1 MGETTTGL
9 IRPIWKKDHGPDPY
23 VLRRYKQ
30 LRAMGLGIPQAAY
43 AARQQTQEA
52 GEMSTARQI
61 GTAVVSEGAV
71 PGIGFVGG
79 LSKSIPKTAAKLAD
93 TVPPTATASVA
104 DEAVEAVA
112 RTADEVVPSVPTKQA
127 RIARV
132 KEIRAEIDE
141 LLANAPRGSDLTES
155 QAIRYRRLMQEAESI
170 QFDLQQGLELNI
182 NKIKPASE
190 RLSKLST
197 DEVVVAHKALYSDKD
212 VYMAIS
218 NAAAGTWHASPTVL
232 DDIVRGTNQAVSL
245 ERLYGIFAPV
255 RNILRQKHG
264 DTIRLYRAT
273 GVQID
278 KPTTNWASTR
288 EGALQYGKNIVE
300 RDIPIDDILA
310 VNVGRFGNYE
320 EFVVSSV
327 RPTARADEAVEAVA
341 RTAARAGD
349 QDPWQMTRA
358 EFDATSVSQQQML
371 DRGAGGYLSSANEI
385 HMPVNRI
392 EGLEP
397 IPAMEGGYI
406 PGRKIT
412 QPVEIRYERD
422 IDQFT
427 LYSGNHRVQQA
438 IVNKEST
445 IPAFVE
451 GINYQDLKK
460 LAPTPAAT
468 ARAVPVEPR
477 QLGLFDDAAEVAAR
491 TADDVEDVADTD
503 YFKFES
509 VLGTP
514 DKPLSGAIERV
525 KGMIPER
532 WGLQDLKPRPL
543 LDRVDRA
550 IGTAIGSRPF
560 RQINEAQRKLT
571 THMRD
576 RNRMAQIINSRSTNW
591 ARQMT
596 YLTRH
601 FDLAKKTEV
610 HPVTVDGRVV
620 NVPVEAEV
628 IPSLAGVRNTTG
640 KAQDVGGYV
649 IGEGEYILKDGAAPT
664 MADLASRLPLYA
676 SRLSDDQLKALA
688 EMEQLTDV
696 MKKVRDSHLADAGL
710 RPDVMEGG
718 FWIPRGSAT
727 PIARE
732 GSQGWLPRTINDL
745 FDVRESS
752 GGAGKASFEL
762 PTTFSSMAEGVS
774 RGYQYGDFKQTMN
787 SYARAVGFKS
797 RDAYT
802 DKFVKGITDESGRS
816 IALTDEQIMAGTKQ
830 LSTLRSLTSEVTS
843 LQSQKNQMTR
853 AQAKVF
859 ESINEKLGKRVD
871 DLSPEEVD
879 VLVDEMTK
887 ATKPDGA
894 FGVGKTLK
902 QKGGIEVIGQ
912 RGARRGQTATD
923 IRDLLLK
930 TSDELTK
937 ARKQFKTTLA
947 GVKRDTQVRSL
958 KLTDSPVKGVKFHD
972 DYARIMENGLKAERA
987 VDDENFLLAIANNIN
1002 HLQRSIGASMD
1013 LSGIGIN
1020 GLLMSYRNPA
1030 STGLTMKHAFKALG
1044 DKDVLNRFFADH
1056 DKLAKQTGNLTVD
1069 EMVGEGLHLAGE
1081 GGEFMVKGPLANL
1094 RPLQASNRS
1103 FAAAGNSIRVRQ
1115 MSMEVADQLKK
1126 GRTLDELRSSGDL
1139 ERIAD
1144 AANSMSGFTEGRAFN
1159 TLGDL
1164 ALFAPRF
1171 LQARMNTVARAGR
1184 GAYYGVGGRAGVTR
1198 AATIEERMSRRAMLQ
1213 MFGYATILTY
1223 GLNQAFA
1230 LTRGEGVLD
1239 VEDLVGMNG
1248 SLFNPV
1254 WRNPSTGRIEPN
1266 PNFYSIKSPIGKVN
1280 TLGTYDSLMKAFMHA
1295 AQGNVGQAQS
1305 HMSSG
1310 VARIWRDLMPFSE
1323 GDWQGKP
1330 VAPWQEGGDWGNL
1343 VEWVANNYSPFAA
1356 GEIVEETITETIPRV
1371 RGAAQRGD
1379 AVGVATEV
1387 GTALG
1392 GVALEFGGIKY
1403 GPLSRRSR
1411 AELAQMGVLKGSLGI
1426 DTMED
1431 LMKYEGYD
1439 TSLPGFK
1446 GLSLGEKVEW
1456 KDIPNATR
1464 MDIKDRAADD
1474 PELAFELER
1483 LEQQES
1489 YGPAADYYAKVEQA
1503 QEKLVSSL
1511 DELYKESIKD
1521 EVSPLR
1527 HYRLDPS
1534 NIRGDYF
1541 NSIENARDIAE
1552 KADAFPE
1559 YEKRGLRAAEDIINK
1574 VLYGDDEEFITS
1586 ITGGYSPSDS
1596 ETEGFNYE
1604 ENERRLASLYAQY
1617 GEDFVND
1624 MKQASMRKKFP
1635 EGHPE
1640 HERKKVQKMIDDLGY
1655 FKMGDTA
1662 AESLGFVE
1670 EWEKYQSLS
1679 TPERANMK
1687 RDSRAIR
1694 DILARSSKERA
1705 RLRRVNP
1712 DLDQALLKWGYVTTP
1727 VRGLLKGRGFRGK
1740 GLSVTF

>member
-1 MGETTTGL
+1 LIDEIVAKVADNSPLKTAGGKTNAERIVREKILKLAGEKGTKAERNYIKRNTGISDEEL
-9 IRPIWKKDHGPDPY
+9 DS
-23 VLRRYKQ
+23 VLDMQRKMREVTS
-30 LRAMGLGIPQAAY
+30 GLGEEL
-43 AARQQTQEA
+43 R
-52 GEMSTARQI
+52 
-61 GTAVVSEGAV
+61 VVPSA
-71 PGIGFVGG
+71 
-79 LSKSIPKTAAKLAD
+79 
-93 TVPPTATASVA
+93 A
-104 DEAVEAVA
+104 DEAAEVA
-112 RTADEVVPSVPTKQA
+112 
-127 RIARV
+127 
-132 KEIRAEIDE
+132 
-141 LLANAPRGSDLTES
+141 
-155 QAIRYRRLMQEAESI
+155 
-170 QFDLQQGLELNI
+170 
-182 NKIKPASE
+182 
-190 RLSKLST
+190 
-197 DEVVVAHKALYSDKD
+197 
-212 VYMAIS
+212 
-218 NAAAGTWHASPTVL
+218 
-232 DDIVRGTNQAVSL
+232 
-245 ERLYGIFAPV
+245 
-255 RNILRQKHG
+255 
-264 DTIRLYRAT
+264 
-273 GVQID
+273 
-278 KPTTNWASTR
+278 
-288 EGALQYGKNIVE
+288 
-300 RDIPIDDILA
+300 
-310 VNVGRFGNYE
+310 
-320 EFVVSSV
+320 
-327 RPTARADEAVEAVA
+327 A

-349 QDPWQMTRA
+349 GPVRLTGTYDAFKRSNAPRESYVTPTGEDASRYTSDAYTPDYMVKSSDTGRLLRWVFQLSDGREVSIESYLKATHPELSKTAVSGKNALNRLWTQLSEDERLTLVDSIPWNEA
-358 EFDATSVSQQQML
+358 VP
-371 DRGAGGYLSSANEI
+371 GARLVDGVANI
-385 HMPVNRI
+385 ITP
-392 EGLEP
+392 EG
-397 IPAMEGGYI
+397 
-406 PGRKIT
+406 
-412 QPVEIRYERD
+412 
-422 IDQFT
+422 
-427 LYSGNHRVQQA
+427 
-438 IVNKEST
+438 
-445 IPAFVE
+445 
-451 GINYQDLKK
+451 KK
-460 LAPTPAAT
+460 LDAFRVLEKWLRDNKHPLSDVASAETHLVYGLRDYLQGVSPRAKDVPTPAAT

-477 QLGLFDDAAEVAAR
+477 QIGLFDDAAK
-491 TADDVEDVADTD
+491 TADDIPPGSVPDVEDVADTD

-532 WGLQDLKPRPL
+532 WGLQDIDRPF

-601 FDLAKKTEV
+601 FDLEKKTEAHNV
-610 HPVTVDGRVV
+610 VVKDRARGTERVV

-640 KAQDVGGYV
+640 KAQDVGGYR

-688 EMEQLTDV
+688 EMEQLMDV
-696 MKKVRDSHLADAGL
+696 MKKVRDRHLDPDTGL

-718 FWIPRGSAT
+718 FWMPRGSAT

-732 GSQGWLPRTINDL
+732 GSQGWLPRTINNL
-745 FDVRESS
+745 FDVGESS
-752 GGAGKASFEL
+752 GPATGGKASFES
-762 PTTFSSMAEGVS
+762 PATFSSMAEGVS
-774 RGYQYGDFKQTMN
+774 RGYQYGDFNQTMN

-816 IALTDEQIMAGTKQ
+816 IALTDESIMAGTLQ
-830 LSTLRSLTSEVTS
+830 LGRLKSLKAEVAS

-871 DLSPEEVD
+871 DLSPEEVN

-887 ATKPDGA
+887 ATDKGGA
-894 FGVGKTLK
+894 FAVGKTLK
-902 QKGGIEVIGQ
+902 QKGRIEVIGQ
-912 RGARRGQTATD
+912 RGARRGQTFDD
-923 IRDLLLK
+923 IRNKLLE
-930 TSDELTK
+930 TRDELTK
-937 ARKQFKTTLA
+937 ARTEFETTLA
-947 GVKRDTQVRSL
+947 GVKRSEDITNA
-958 KLTDSPVKGVKFHD
+958 PVKGVKFHD
-972 DYARIMENGLKAERA
+972 DYARIINKGIKAERA
-987 VDDENFLLAIANNIN
+987 VDDENLLLAIANNIN

-1020 GLLMSYRNPA
+1020 GLLMSYRYPA

-1115 MSMEVADQLKK
+1115 MYVEVAEQLKK

-1446 GLSLGEKVEW
+1446 GLNLGEKVEW

-1727 VRGLLKGRGFRGK
+1727 VRGLLKGRGARGK